1 MTTPPHRSGAG
12 DRPTVAA
19 VVVAHRGERWL
30 PGLRAAV
37 AAQTRP
43 PDLVVAADT
52 GGDDDRSAT
61 LADWLGPDRTVPL
74 PPDTG
79 FGAAVAAALER
90 DPGPADWV
98 WLLHDD
104 CAPAPDAL
112 DALLA
117 EVSADASIAVA
128 GPKVVG
134 LGDRHL
140 RSRSGSRWPG
150 AGAARPDSSG
160 ASRTRASTTAP
171 APCSPW
177 AAPACWSAATSGT
190 S

>member
-1 MTTPPHRSGAG
+1 MTTPPHRSAAG

-19 VVVAHRGERWL
+19 VVVAHSGERWL

-52 GGDDDRSAT
+52 GGDDDRSTT
-61 LADWLGPDRTVPL
+61 LADWLGPDRAVPL

-90 DPGPADWV
+90 DPAPADWV

-104 CAPAPDAL
+104 
-112 DALLA
+112 
-117 EVSADASIAVA
+117 
-128 GPKVVG
+128 
-134 LGDRHL
+134 
-140 RSRSGSRWPG
+140 
-150 AGAARPDSSG
+150 
-160 ASRTRASTTAP
+160 
-171 APCSPW
+171 
-177 AAPACWSAATSGT
+177 
-190 S
+190 